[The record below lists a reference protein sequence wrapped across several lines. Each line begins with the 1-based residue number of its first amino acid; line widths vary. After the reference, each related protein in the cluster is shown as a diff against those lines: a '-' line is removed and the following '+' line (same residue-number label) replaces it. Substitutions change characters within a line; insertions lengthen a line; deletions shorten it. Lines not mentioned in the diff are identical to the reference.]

1 MTSASSTPDAA
12 SSAAGASADSPSASA
27 TGRATANPALSQRIA
42 AIDWMRGFVMILMA
56 IDHASQTWNAG
67 RVSADSAYLPSY
79 AGTGPMWVPGTE
91 LDAAQFFTR
100 WITHLCAP
108 TFLFLS
114 GTSLAMSFE
123 KRRSEGMDERE
134 LDRHL
139 LVRALVVLGFEALL
153 SLMAGLGIVMLQVLF
168 AIGTSMIAMVVLRRL
183 PTGLLL
189 AIGLGWLVGSEAVLM
204 QLFPIPE
211 TFSPGEPLFSLGA
224 MLFFV
229 PGFGDGVVVFYPMTH
244 WLAMMLIG
252 WAFGR
257 YLLEQ
262 PATDYGR
269 QQAEKLLLLS
279 GLSALLFWAF
289 LRSGNAYGNMGLYRD
304 DATIVQWL
312 HMSKYPPALV
322 YSLME
327 LGLMALL
334 LVVFMRFERRMRSA
348 PNRWNPLLVF
358 GQTALFF
365 YILHFVLLG
374 GSAVA
379 ITGGMMLRGLPE
391 TYTAAGAVLVLL
403 YPICLGFRAL
413 EAPLPEE
420 LPSIHLASP
429 GQPRSEIG
437 SARKLRVAPRK
448 RQAKAAAE
456 HEGPE
461 RAGWHDRQQ
470 RSPAP
475 RYPFFASSSCFRAIQ
490 PLIILSK
497 NAGL

>member
-1 MTSASSTPDAA
+1 MNSASSKPDAA
-12 SSAAGASADSPSASA
+12 RSASGSSAASAAGLPSASPPRPA
-27 TGRATANPALSQRIA
+27 IANPALSQRIA

-67 RVSADSAYLPSY
+67 RLSADSAYLPSFD
-79 AGTGPMWVPGTE
+79 GTGPMWIPGTE
-91 LDAAQFFTR
+91 LDEAQFFTR

-123 KRRSEGMDERE
+123 KRRAQGMPERE

-139 LVRALVVLGFEALL
+139 LIRAAVVLGFEAGL
-153 SLMAGLGIVMLQVLF
+153 SLMAGMGVAMLQVLF
-168 AIGTSMIAMVVLRRL
+168 AIGTSMIGMVFLRRL
-183 PTGLLL
+183 PSGVLL
-189 AIGLGWLVGSEAVLM
+189 AIGVGWLVGSELVLM
-204 QLFPIPE
+204 QLFPIPA
-211 TFSPGEPLFSLGA
+211 TFSPGEPAFSLGA

-229 PGFGDGVVVFYPMTH
+229 PGFGDSVVVFYPMTH

-252 WAFGR
+252 WVFGR
-257 YLLEQ
+257 YMLEQ

-304 DATIVQWL
+304 DSAIVQWL

-334 LVVFMRFERRMRSA
+334 LVLFMRFERRMQGA

-365 YILHFVLLG
+365 YVLHFVLLG

-379 ITGGMMLRGLPE
+379 ITGGIMLRGLPE
-391 TYTAAGAVLVLL
+391 TYAAAGAVLVVL

-413 EAPLPEE
+413 
-420 LPSIHLASP
+420 
-429 GQPRSEIG
+429 
-437 SARKLRVAPRK
+437 K
-448 RQAKAAAE
+448 RRHPTSFLQ
-456 HEGPE
+456 
-461 RAGWHDRQQ
+461 
-470 RSPAP
+470 
-475 RYPFFASSSCFRAIQ
+475 YI
-490 PLIILSK
+490 
-497 NAGL
+497 